1 MALNPT
7 CWIPRASPSPLAET
21 VDGEALW
28 CPSLRPF
35 SCSLLP
41 GLGSLPPR
49 TAALSLLLWP
59 PPCRVFPDD
68 APPDCVLR
76 YIQNRSRGTDVPIL
90 WLFLE
95 NRGNDF
101 LNPTLSGEQRNPSLL
116 RPQAPAC
123 PPCWG
128 SSDGCQSMQ
137 PLSVRLAPL
146 KGPCGEAGGWK
157 ENSYAPLAPALEKEM
172 ATHSNIH
179 AWRIAWTEEPGRLQS
194 MGLQIIG
201 HD

>member
-1 MALNPT
+1 MVGKRSACSLQPDGQAGGGAERCLHGPVSKGRGEGGALGSGVCRGGAVALKPT
-7 CWIPRASPSPLAET
+7 YWIPRASPGPLAET

-49 TAALSLLLWP
+49 TAALCWLLWP

-76 YIQNRSRGTDVPIL
+76 YIQNRARGTDVPIL

-101 LNPTLSGEQRNPSLL
+101 LNPTLSGEKRNPSLL
-116 RPQAPAC
+116 QPQAPAC
-123 PPCWG
+123 PPLWG
-128 SSDGCQSMQ
+128 QQ
-137 PLSVRLAPL
+137 
-146 KGPCGEAGGWK
+146 
-157 ENSYAPLAPALEKEM
+157 
-172 ATHSNIH
+172 
-179 AWRIAWTEEPGRLQS
+179 
-194 MGLQIIG
+194 
-201 HD
+201 